1 MERSIMSDQLEPVV
15 TSRYTLIH
23 GDSIPAMAA
32 MRPASV
38 ALTICSPP
46 FADLFVYS
54 RDEADLGNNRDGAFN
69 LAFRMWCEQLL
80 RVMAPGRLVCL
91 HVTQLLAYKV
101 MHGYMGLRDFCGHVA
116 EAMSSAGFVWAGEW
130 AIAKNPQA
138 AAQRMKLHNLMFVT
152 LRKDSSKSI
161 PVRND
166 YLLVF
171 RAPGDNIAPVLSF
184 ERGDVTE
191 DDWVR
196 LASGVWRPIQETNV
210 LKTDGTG
217 AEDDS
222 KHVCPLQLDLI
233 DDCVRLWSNPDELVM
248 DPFDGIGSTAYTA
261 VKRGRR
267 ALGIDL
273 KRENHLT
280 ATRTLAELIRS
291 EATQRAQGKLFEA
304 AASA

>member
-1 MERSIMSDQLEPVV
+1 MSDLLEPIV
-15 TSRYTLIH
+15 TPRYTLIH
-23 GDSIPAMAA
+23 GDCVHAMAA
-32 MRPASV
+32 MPAASV
-38 ALTICSPP
+38 GLSISSPP

-69 LAFRMWCEQLL
+69 LAFRMWAEQLV

-91 HVTQLLAYKV
+91 HTTQLLAYKV
-101 MHGYMGLRDFCGHVA
+101 LHGYIGLRDFCGHVA
-116 EAMSSAGFVWAGEW
+116 SAMTDAGFSWAGEW
-130 AIAKNPQA
+130 AIGKNPQA

-166 YLLVF
+166 YVLVF
-171 RAPGDNIAPVLSF
+171 RAPGENTVPVTSF

-191 DDWVR
+191 EEWVR
-196 LASGVWRPIQETNV
+196 LASGIWRPISETNV
-210 LKTDGTG
+210 LKTAGTG

-222 KHVCPLQLDLI
+222 KHVCPLQLELI
-233 DDCVRLWSNPDELVM
+233 DDCIRLWSNPGELVM
-248 DPFDGIGSTAYTA
+248 DSFNGIGSTVYSA

-267 ALGIDL
+267 GLGIDL

-280 ATRTLAELIRS
+280 AAKTIAELVRAEES
-291 EATQRAQGKLFEA
+291 QTLLFDTRATA
-304 AASA
+304 